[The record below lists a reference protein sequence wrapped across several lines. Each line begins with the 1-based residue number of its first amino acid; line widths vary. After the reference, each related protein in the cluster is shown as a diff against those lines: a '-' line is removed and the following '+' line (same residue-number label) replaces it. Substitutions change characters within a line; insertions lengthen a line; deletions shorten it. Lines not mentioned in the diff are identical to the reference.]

1 MNNKEN
7 IKNFDNDKDHN
18 DINIKT
24 KNDLKQKENKIGNGK
39 TEVSKDNTENESEK
53 LSQSLKNLLILDKDF
68 AEPVIVKKENE
79 LFTDFH
85 YATFKNGYGENTC
98 YINVILHLLYNI
110 EQLEEYITTIYAI
123 DESNKIYKINNPKSY
138 NNNNKEENNDTYK
151 LLVLIG
157 KILSQYKDIIY
168 KEDNDKL
175 NYGEKNDKQVTIINT
190 LKMRK
195 MLEKVSK
202 GKFPLNTIADPVEF
216 FSFILDILNNYTNED
231 IHKTF
236 YLDLVDEYFCDKK
249 ECSKIN
255 NKYDKDNFMYHIYID
270 EILKY
275 IEKENIKVND
285 YKNKLF
291 EFSHN
296 LFLSE
301 NIKICENCKGKM
313 NHNLI
318 RKNSPDY
325 ILINCVWKE
334 SNPIVDDAM
343 TIFFMMP
350 LKDEFNNLFI
360 CQNKTYKKNYYYFFG
375 FVLYSFTLSHYVIC
389 IYNLDK
395 NAFVLLNDETVKE
408 FHNLYELLCGISV
421 DILQS
426 SGKAFF
432 YPVMLIYSKD
442 ILYRDKIIKLNTLND
457 RQYKNIIN
465 ECNEAIYQYEMENK
479 MNDEIKSNN
488 YEEFIK
494 SQLEIE
500 EEIKR
505 RAKYDSYNKL
515 KEKKNEN
522 KFEKENK
529 LLKQKLNFEK
539 ETTKIEDG
547 KNVKFEVKNNA
558 NNNMKEGLEQKNI
571 SKISQILKDMKK
583 ANGKNVTDNLY
594 IPDFIK
600 AGEEMNKEKYKRNNQ
615 TERAYNNERNPG
627 QNIDNNRKIRNNYL
641 YQSNIIWNSK
651 GGLEKNFISNKE
663 NEKNKNI
670 NNNNEVKII
679 DTPEINI
686 SKKRFHR
693 RTESDLK
700 DSNNNIFNEKKTDKE
715 IDLILSSD
723 VNKYK
728 SKKYYFNYQQ
738 KK

>member
-123 DESNKIYKINNPKSY
+123 DESNKIDKINNPKSY

-168 KEDNDKL
+168 KEDNDKF
-175 NYGEKNDKQVTIINT
+175 NYEEKNDKQVTIINT

-318 RKNSPDY
+318 CKNSPDY

-360 CQNKTYKKNYYYFFG
+360 CQNKTYKKNYYYLFG
-375 FVLYSFTLSHYVIC
+375 FVLYSFTLSHYVIS

-408 FHNLYELLCGISV
+408 FHNLL
-421 DILQS
+421 
-426 SGKAFF
+426 
-432 YPVMLIYSKD
+432 
-442 ILYRDKIIKLNTLND
+442 
-457 RQYKNIIN
+457 
-465 ECNEAIYQYEMENK
+465 
-479 MNDEIKSNN
+479 
-488 YEEFIK
+488 
-494 SQLEIE
+494 
-500 EEIKR
+500 
-505 RAKYDSYNKL
+505 
-515 KEKKNEN
+515 
-522 KFEKENK
+522 
-529 LLKQKLNFEK
+529 
-539 ETTKIEDG
+539 
-547 KNVKFEVKNNA
+547 
-558 NNNMKEGLEQKNI
+558 MK
-571 SKISQILKDMKK
+571 
-583 ANGKNVTDNLY
+583 
-594 IPDFIK
+594 
-600 AGEEMNKEKYKRNNQ
+600 
-615 TERAYNNERNPG
+615 
-627 QNIDNNRKIRNNYL
+627 
-641 YQSNIIWNSK
+641 
-651 GGLEKNFISNKE
+651 
-663 NEKNKNI
+663 
-670 NNNNEVKII
+670 
-679 DTPEINI
+679 
-686 SKKRFHR
+686 
-693 RTESDLK
+693 
-700 DSNNNIFNEKKTDKE
+700 
-715 IDLILSSD
+715 
-723 VNKYK
+723 
-728 SKKYYFNYQQ
+728 
-738 KK
+738 